1 MRWLDGITDMMYM
14 SLSKHWE
21 LVMDRKAWDAAV
33 LYLDFRKEC
42 AELKKETGSFGWAR
56 EKVVVQLLSRVQLFW
71 TP

>member
-1 MRWLDGITDMMYM
+1 MNLFAVQGMVFF
-14 SLSKHWE
+14 SL
-21 LVMDRKAWDAAV
+21 DAAV